1 MKKLAEILLLK
12 KEVTAG
18 VRTCSSLDFVG
29 KTLEIANVKVLLIS
43 DEVPYEERKQLFA
56 GKRIVLTKD
65 RCADLG
71 TEETE
76 LMKYQSIDK
85 LTEVIV
91 QAFFENSFQL
101 AKRGGHRGTLIGIYS
116 PVHRIGKTTFA
127 LKLGKELSEE
137 ENVLYMNLET
147 YAGIGGYFRGKEM
160 QDLSHL
166 LYYSRQENDA
176 IGVRITSIVQQMG
189 NLDYVP
195 PMKMG
200 TDLKTVSMQEWKALF
215 EKLSEQSIYESI
227 IIDIGDSVQNIF
239 EMLEMC
245 DWILIPFADDV
256 YAKAKMQQWKYT
268 LNMLKMQELELK
280 SIYVNMKKSVR
291 QAVADVVEELRDT
304 ESVDRC

>member
-18 VRTCSSLDFVG
+18 VRTCSSLNFVG

>member
-43 DEVPYEERKQLFA
+43 DEVPYEERKRLFA

-215 EKLSEQSIYESI
+215 EKLSEHSIYESI

>member
-43 DEVPYEERKQLFA
+43 DEVPYEERKRLFA